1 MDELKKYF
9 GRALDPIHVG
19 AGGYRLGAVDNTIVR
34 EPATD
39 VPKIPGT
46 SLAGVIRE
54 FATIHT
60 MENDEE
66 CKKKNSEKEKRDSA
80 EEEIKQYFGDGNRQ
94 GMLRFYDGQIIFF
107 PVSSIQGTVWIT
119 TKELLEYWLG
129 EVKDKDRVKIKIPD
143 EINDKAYAIKGV
155 NTNRPLNLGWVLLE
169 VERVQNGKDVVL
181 SSQLEQW
188 VKRILI
194 VSDKLFSQIANDNLE
209 VRTSV
214 RINPTTGTA
223 AEGALFTYE
232 AIPRG
237 TIIGFEVG
245 IDTRREDDKDDI
257 PSLIKATFSYLKLLG
272 IGGLGTRGFGRID
285 VMELGGEGN
294 DNQQS

>member
-181 SSQLEQW
+181 SSQLEQC

-214 RINPTTGTA
+214 RIDPTTGTA

-257 PSLIKATFSYLKLLG
+257 ASLIKATFSYLKLFG